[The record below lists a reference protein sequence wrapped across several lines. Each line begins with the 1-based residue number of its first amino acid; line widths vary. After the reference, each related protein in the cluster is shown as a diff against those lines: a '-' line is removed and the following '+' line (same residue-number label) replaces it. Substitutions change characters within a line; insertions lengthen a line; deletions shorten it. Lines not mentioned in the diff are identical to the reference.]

1 MDLALGLN
9 QLSVN
14 LLELLKNILLLSFV
28 GACVLDLLLLA
39 VLHVQLLKLLG
50 EQ

>member
-28 GACVLDLLLLA
+28 GAGVLDLLLLT

>member
-9 QLSVN
+9 QLSIN
-14 LLELLKNILLLSFV
+14 LLELLKNVLLLSFV
-28 GACVLDLLLLA
+28 GARVLDLLLLA

>member
-28 GACVLDLLLLA
+28 GASVLDLLLLT

>member
-14 LLELLKNILLLSFV
+14 LLQLLKNILLLSFV
-28 GACVLDLLLLA
+28 GARVLDLLLLT